1 MFFVVKVNEFQG
13 STARPATSDK
23 NGQFPVILNAHNG
36 TLPANARVLSGTVAQ
51 RAGLE
56 IGKNYAVKV
65 ILTGV
70 DTTPQKGFPNG
81 YGEQY
86 RYEVAGEVSTIEIIT
101 KLKEFGI
108 GAIQSEV
115 VVNAEPKVTSFEKV
129 AP

>member
-13 STARPATSDK
+13 SAARPATSDK

-36 TLPANARVLSGTVAQ
+36 TLPANARVLSGTVAG

-70 DTTPQKGFPNG
+70 DPN

-86 RYEVAGEVSTIEIIT
+86 RYEVAGEVSTIDVIT

-108 GAIQSEV
+108 GAVQSEV
-115 VVNAEPKVTSFEKV
+115 ETGAGANANPKVTSGEKV
-129 AP
+129 GP